1 MVVFFYRIVIV
12 STLFRFITRNG
23 TDRVYEEVPC
33 FNGNFSFPCVFF
45 SFRYSILD
53 FRLTLDDDD
62 YCDSSL
68 WKIKFFDP
76 INLFSKTYS
85 LVI

>member
-1 MVVFFYRIVIV
+1 MEIFHFHV
-12 STLFRFITRNG
+12 
-23 TDRVYEEVPC
+23 C
-33 FNGNFSFPCVFF
+33 FF

-53 FRLTLDDDD
+53 FRSTLDDDD